1 MYNTAATLTLSHP
14 QTHVNCLCFFCSHFS
29 LAFPPVKRSTGDT
42 SQPSRCMMLILF
54 LALQVAHHTC
64 NIPRGEIYVYIY
76 TYMGIYIYVYLHI
89 YIYIYRYRYKYMH
102 TLLRACYVRKHLL
115 LRRLLPPV
123 VALILFLHSAQVA
136 CTHGMEEGGGTAVL
150 QPGGGGGDG
159 GGDKPPGDEDP
170 NWWKSLLA
178 SIPCA

>member
-1 MYNTAATLTLSHP
+1 
-14 QTHVNCLCFFCSHFS
+14 
-29 LAFPPVKRSTGDT
+29 
-42 SQPSRCMMLILF
+42 
-54 LALQVAHHTC
+54 
-64 NIPRGEIYVYIY
+64 
-76 TYMGIYIYVYLHI
+76 
-89 YIYIYRYRYKYMH
+89 MH

-136 CTHGMEEGGGTAVL
+136 CTHGMDEGGGTAVL
-150 QPGGGGGDG
+150 QPGGGGFGGIGGD

-170 NWWKSLLA
+170 NWHKSLLA